1 MLNYLEVIF
10 LGNNSPLQASKD
22 GMYAK
27 FEHKP
32 DRIFTDFREIRK
44 EIENRTKELVQNKNV
59 CF

>member
-1 MLNYLEVIF
+1 
-10 LGNNSPLQASKD
+10 
-22 GMYAK
+22 MYAK

-59 CF
+59 RLSLLKLISQTASN

>member
-1 MLNYLEVIF
+1 
-10 LGNNSPLQASKD
+10 
-22 GMYAK
+22 MYAK

-59 CF
+59 CLFPIKLILQTNTASN